1 MWGLDLSITGEKILL
16 EENLGP
22 TRAAFLVEFWLLYF
36 LSAPQFSEGVN
47 PKLDHLIFKVLHL
60 TSNTDEL

>member
-1 MWGLDLSITGEKILL
+1 MLWGLDLSITGEKTLL

-47 PKLDHLIFKVLHL
+47 P
-60 TSNTDEL
+60 N